1 MANEKRLIDANALM
15 DAIEV
20 TDWYHISPKGYLQ
33 KGANSQIHTP
43 LFKADD
49 IFQALK
55 DAPTVDAVE
64 VVRGH
69 KVVRSRCRGIAYAME
84 CPICLSKFPSNKPFT
99 ENVEYCS
106 VCGKKLDDTFQNYCP
121 NCGAK
126 MDGDGN
132 A

>member
-1 MANEKRLIDANALM
+1 MADKKRLIDANALT

-64 VVRGH
+64 VVHGRW
-69 KVVRSRCRGIAYAME
+69 VYNTDDFTPAYRCSACGY
-84 CPICLSKFPSNKPFT
+84 NKPMIAG
-99 ENVEYCS
+99 ERVS
-106 VCGKKLDDTFQNYCP
+106 QGAMNYCP

-132 A
+132 G

>member
-43 LFKADD
+43 LFKTDD
-49 IFQALK
+49 IIQALK
-55 DAPTVDAVE
+55 DAPTEDAVE
-64 VVRGH
+64 VVHGH
-69 KVVRSRCRGIAYAME
+69 WGKTAVEAGDPYDGNSVFCFDVFQCSE
-84 CPICLSKFPSNKPFT
+84 CGECFDVSDAF
-99 ENVEYCS
+99 
-106 VCGKKLDDTFQNYCP
+106 NYCP

-126 MDGDGN
+126 MDGGKGDV
-132 A
+132 

>member
-1 MANEKRLIDANALM
+1 MATEKRLIDANALN

-43 LFKADD
+43 LFKTDD

-64 VVRGH
+64 VVRCKDCKWYKEG
-69 KVVRSRCRGIAYAME
+69 KLLA
-84 CPICLSKFPSNKPFT
+84 PNKFCFRLKHPT
-99 ENVEYCS
+99 ENRSVGYNFCEDDFCS
-106 VCGKKLDDTFQNYCP
+106 YGERKDNVSITD
-121 NCGAK
+121 
-126 MDGDGN
+126 
-132 A
+132 

>member
-1 MANEKRLIDANALM
+1 MVNEKRLIDANALM

-43 LFKADD
+43 LFKTDD

-64 VVRGH
+64 VVRCKDCKWYKEGELL
-69 KVVRSRCRGIAYAME
+69 A
-84 CPICLSKFPSNKPFT
+84 PNKFCFRLMHPT
-99 ENVEYCS
+99 EDRHVGYNFSDDDFCS
-106 VCGKKLDDTFQNYCP
+106 YGERKDK
-121 NCGAK
+121 
-126 MDGDGN
+126 
-132 A
+132 

>member
-1 MANEKRLIDANALM
+1 MASKKRLIDANALN

-64 VVRGH
+64 VVRCE
-69 KVVRSRCRGIAYAME
+69 KCLFRSQYSDENGCYKCGG
-84 CPICLSKFPSNKPFT
+84 LQT
-99 ENVEYCS
+99 E
-106 VCGKKLDDTFQNYCP
+106 
-121 NCGAK
+121 
-126 MDGDGN
+126 DGDLVMMVNPDFYCAYGERKGN

>member
-1 MANEKRLIDANALM
+1 MVNEKRLIDANALM

-43 LFKADD
+43 LFKTDD

-64 VVRGH
+64 VVHSKWDTVFYERNGTLASYSHICPECKYFYRDLRFKGH
-69 KVVRSRCRGIAYAME
+69 
-84 CPICLSKFPSNKPFT
+84 
-99 ENVEYCS
+99 
-106 VCGKKLDDTFQNYCP
+106 NYCP
-121 NCGAK
+121 NCGAD
-126 MDGDGN
+126 MRGETE
-132 A
+132 

>member
-1 MANEKRLIDANALM
+1 MPRLIDANALM

-64 VVRGH
+64 VVHGRWIPH
-69 KVVRSRCRGIAYAME
+69 YEIFDSD
-84 CPICLSKFPSNKPFT
+84 PS
-99 ENVEYCS
+99 VGVSGGEYQTGWKCS
-106 VCGKKLDDTFQNYCP
+106 VCGRYEPSEEPYC

-126 MDGDGN
+126 MDGGN
-132 A
+132 ENG